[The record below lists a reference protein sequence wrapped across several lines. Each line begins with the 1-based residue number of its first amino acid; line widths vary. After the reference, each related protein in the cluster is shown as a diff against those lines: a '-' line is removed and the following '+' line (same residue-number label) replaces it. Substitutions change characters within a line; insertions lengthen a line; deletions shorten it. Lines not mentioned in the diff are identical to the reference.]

1 MLTRLHVHG
10 AWARLPL
17 HNNVYLTRAG
27 HDQRRSSRAARL
39 AVVCRRRGLVAS
51 VVSPPAC
58 TVCLVAVGQARLGSA
73 GSSGL
78 TFNQLLTLARDFNF
92 VPRHC
97 SMTQLLDLFA
107 AVNSA
112 DKCVTLVFELRSCVS
127 GSRCGGE
134 EIFLHVMSKRRVV
147 PCCADV

>member
-1 MLTRLHVHG
+1 M
-10 AWARLPL
+10 
-17 HNNVYLTRAG
+17 
-27 HDQRRSSRAARL
+27 
-39 AVVCRRRGLVAS
+39 
-51 VVSPPAC
+51 SPPAC

-147 PCCADV
+147 LTCDEALVVFRWFAAGPMTSWTSCRLTSSQS